1 MGNGAGGGDGSQ
13 EEDDEDGEEGDEDE
27 HEEAGGEGRGRWGE
41 RLVLVSTLAD
51 AVLPLIRTRSDLY
64 RYSAANAHGRD
75 MHEAIDIL
83 ESAIPATD
91 PAEIYSVTHKA
102 LASALKVIARAD
114 DSAGIIGDACR
125 RLLEFHPRAAAA
137 ARTPVA
143 KLVDWMMKF
152 QFDDDEVDYFELD
165 PVAYAQAL
173 GEVGMA
179 SYRKRLA
186 EVEAKLGPRPADRWQ
201 SVHSHEWFTLDW
213 NAQRLA
219 VFDHDIDAI
228 IRTHAKDRKVAAW
241 LEDTAEAFE
250 EIGEIELAIDWAK
263 QATDFDR
270 GHQSL
275 KAADYWCGL
284 LEAHR
289 PAEALDARV
298 SVFRKWPSSTS
309 AARLHKASGKSW
321 PDYRDEVV
329 ATLAASPRDAVLFAL
344 LTLKDSEF
352 AWNLAH
358 SLALDSDHTW
368 SEVVKAYEKVDPI
381 ATLPI
386 HQRLVE
392 NELVEAGAQHYR
404 LAARRLAKMRKL
416 SAGSEKSA
424 EVNDL
429 IADLREIHRRRPRLQ
444 QEFDRAG
451 LP

>member
-1 MGNGAGGGDGSQ
+1 MAGRESEMAGGRDRGDESVG
-13 EEDDEDGEEGDEDE
+13 EGGREEGAQGKARSGKND
-27 HEEAGGEGRGRWGE
+27 R
-41 RLVLVSTLAD
+41 VTSLAD

-83 ESAIPATD
+83 EAAIPTTD
-91 PAEIYSVTHKA
+91 PAGIYTVTHKA
-102 LASALKVIARAD
+102 LATSLKVIARAD

-125 RLLEFHPRAAAA
+125 RLLELHPRAAASA
-137 ARTPVA
+137 KTPVG
-143 KLVDWMMKF
+143 KLIDWMMKF

-165 PVAYAQAL
+165 PVAYAPAL
-173 GEVGMA
+173 GDVGMA
-179 SYRKRLA
+179 AYRKRLA
-186 EVEAKLGPRPADRWQ
+186 EIEANLGPRPSEDERW
-201 SVHSHEWFTLDW
+201 SSGHSHAWFTLDW
-213 NAQRLA
+213 NAQRFA
-219 VFDHDIDAI
+219 VLDHDIDAI

-241 LEDTAEAFE
+241 LQDTAEAFE
-250 EIGEIELAIDWAK
+250 EIGEIDLAIDWAK

-270 GHQSL
+270 GHQSR

-289 PAEALDARV
+289 PGDALEARL

-309 AARLHKASGKSW
+309 AARLHKAAGKAW
-321 PDYRDEVV
+321 PDYRDEVM
-329 ATLAASPRDAVLFAL
+329 ATLAASPSDAVLFAL
-344 LTLKDSEF
+344 LTLKEPEF

-368 SEVVKAYEKVDPI
+368 SELVKAYEKVNPI
-381 ATLPI
+381 AVLPI

-404 LAARRLAKMRKL
+404 LGARRLAKMRKL
-416 SAGSEKSA
+416 AAGSELA
-424 EVNDL
+424 EGVDEL
-429 IADLREIHRRRPRLQ
+429 VAELRETHRRRPRLQ